1 MFEVVTSIVKGE
13 GKWRPLPLYAEPSE
27 PEMRTRNQTSN
38 VAPAPSRDVR
48 SGITAVWCDYEMP
61 MFMGN
66 GTRSSTAREYPCPT
80 E

>member
-1 MFEVVTSIVKGE
+1 MAATTA
-13 GKWRPLPLYAEPSE
+13 LC
-27 PEMRTRNQTSN
+27 RTLQNQKCGHRIRHRK
-38 VAPAPSRDVR
+38 VAPAPSRDVG
-48 SGITAVWCDYEMP
+48 SGIAAVWCDYEMP